1 MLRRSILLAATIL
14 AATAAGDA
22 ARAQAPAAGPTLTIG
37 TKLDPSSMDPHFFN
51 GAENNSA
58 LAHIFDRLVAVD
70 TEGRLQ
76 PGLAESWTATSPTE
90 WEFKLRRGVT
100 FHDGTP
106 FTARD
111 VAFTVARVPRV
122 ENSPGPFTAYVRNI
136 ASLEIVDD
144 HTIRLKTPAPDPF
157 LPRDLGRVFIIP
169 ASLGE
174 GVRTPDFNAGR
185 ATIGT
190 GPYRLVEYVPS
201 DRLVFVRNDTYWG
214 GRPDWARVVMRP
226 NKSDASRA
234 AALLSGDVDMI
245 DFPAA
250 ADLAGMRRRP
260 EFAVVQEPAARIMYV
275 QLDHDREVSPHA
287 QGPDGKNPLRDVR
300 VRRALSIGVDRQAIV
315 ERVLEGAGTPAG
327 HMAVPGQPGASKTLR
342 PAPYDPERAR
352 ALLTEAGYPNGFRMA
367 IHGTSDRYPS
377 GDKVVQV
384 LAQYYS
390 RLGVDVSVQLVP
402 NAAFFPQASRREYS
416 FFFLGYG
423 SDDPSVYLRTVLHS
437 YDRERGLGSSNRGR
451 YANPRV
457 DELIRTS
464 LVEMDDER
472 RERLMA
478 EAFDIAEGEDVA
490 VISLY
495 YPTYDYVL
503 RRDRVAAYAVHTL
516 GNTWAMLAKPPS
528 R

>member
-1 MLRRSILLAATIL
+1 MMLRRSILFAATIL
-14 AATAAGDA
+14 AAATEAP
-22 ARAQAPAAGPTLTIG
+22 RAQPAASAGPTLTIG

-76 PGLAESWTATSPTE
+76 PGLAESWRALSPTE
-90 WEFKLRRGVT
+90 WELRLRRGVR

-106 FTARD
+106 FAARD
-111 VAFTVARVPRV
+111 VLFTFARVPRV

-136 ASLEIVDD
+136 VSAEAVDD
-144 HTIRLKTPAPDPF
+144 HTVRLRTAAPDPF
-157 LPRDLGRVFIIP
+157 LPRDLGRVFIIS
-169 ASLGE
+169 AALGE
-174 GVRTPDFNAGR
+174 GVRTPDFNTGR
-185 ATIGT
+185 AAIGT
-190 GPYRLVEYVPS
+190 GPYRLVEYVPA
-201 DRLVFVRNDTYWG
+201 DRLVFARNDAHWS
-214 GRPDWARVVMRP
+214 GRPAWGRVVFRP

-234 AALLSGDVDMI
+234 AALLAGDVDMI

-250 ADLAGMRRRP
+250 ADLAGMRRRT
-260 EFAVVQEPAARIMYV
+260 EFEVVQQPAARIMYV
-275 QLDHDREVSPHA
+275 QMDHDREVSPHA
-287 QGPDGKNPLRDVR
+287 QGPDGKNPLRDPR
-300 VRRALSIGVDRQAIV
+300 VRRALSLGVDRQAIV
-315 ERVLEGAGTPAG
+315 DRVLEGAGTPAG
-327 HMAVPGQPGASKTLR
+327 HMAVPGQPGASATLKPPPFD
-342 PAPYDPERAR
+342 PARAR
-352 ALLTEAGYPNGFRMA
+352 ALLAEAGYPNGFRLT

-377 GDKVVQV
+377 GDKVVQAM
-384 LAQYYS
+384 AQFYS
-390 RLGVDVSVQLVP
+390 RLGIDVSVQLVP

-437 YDRERGLGSSNRGR
+437 FDRERNLGSSNRGR

-457 DELIRTS
+457 DALIRES
-464 LVEMDDER
+464 LTEMDDAR

-478 EAFDIAEGEDVA
+478 EAFELAEGEDVA

-503 RRDRVAAYAVHTL
+503 RRDRVARYTVHTL
-516 GNTWAMLAKPPS
+516 GNTWAMLAEPPV